1 MIHSDKKI
9 EARKPDIVFVDKEK
23 REVKIIDVAI
33 PGDVRVNEEELQRID
48 KYKPLKDEIAR
59 LWKMQRVT
67 VIPIVVGALGAITT
81 RFKKF
86 VREVGI
92 EMRVEHVQK
101 TALLGIA

>member
-1 MIHSDKKI
+1 M
-9 EARKPDIVFVDKEK
+9 
-23 REVKIIDVAI
+23 
-33 PGDVRVNEEELQRID
+33 
-48 KYKPLKDEIAR
+48 KDEIAR
-59 LWKMQRVT
+59 LWKMKRVT

-101 TALLGIA
+101 TALLGTARVLRLVIGS